1 MPGEYIVS
9 AVVRQM
15 GMGMG
20 PAMGAGSA
28 NDSSEGYAPTFYP
41 GTTNA
46 ADAQPVTVGLGQE
59 LSLHI
64 ALAAARMARITGS
77 VSDSQ
82 GKPPVGA
89 MVMLRS
95 GGGATVIMSMMA
107 GQVAADGTFTLQ
119 NVPPGEHFIDVRP
132 PGRGLGAATE
142 FGSIPVTVGNED
154 ISGLRITTGSGATV
168 KGRVTFAGTAPR
180 TGGFGPMRV
189 FTQGA
194 DPQAPPMLFGAN
206 TIDHGI
212 IADDG
217 SFELGNL
224 SGKLLFR
231 VMAPPAW
238 VLQSVIIDGED
249 MTDVPY
255 DFKGPQR
262 LSNVQIVVTDK
273 LTELSGSVTDERAR
287 RLTDYVVVLLPAEP
301 KEGLAATRFVRTVRP
316 DQQGS
321 YRVRGLPPGQYL
333 IAALESLEQGREWDP
348 EFQDRF
354 RDVARG
360 IALREG
366 QSLSMD
372 LRITSGL

>member
-1 MPGEYIVS
+1 
-9 AVVRQM
+9 
-15 GMGMG
+15 
-20 PAMGAGSA
+20 
-28 NDSSEGYAPTFYP
+28 
-41 GTTNA
+41 
-46 ADAQPVTVGLGQE
+46 
-59 LSLHI
+59 
-64 ALAAARMARITGS
+64 
-77 VSDSQ
+77 
-82 GKPPVGA
+82 
-89 MVMLRS
+89 
-95 GGGATVIMSMMA
+95 
-107 GQVAADGTFTLQ
+107 
-119 NVPPGEHFIDVRP
+119 
-132 PGRGLGAATE
+132 
-142 FGSIPVTVGNED
+142 
-154 ISGLRITTGSGATV
+154 
-168 KGRVTFAGTAPR
+168 
-180 TGGFGPMRV
+180 
-189 FTQGA
+189 
-194 DPQAPPMLFGAN
+194 
-206 TIDHGI
+206 
-212 IADDG
+212 
-217 SFELGNL
+217 
-224 SGKLLFR
+224 
-231 VMAPPAW
+231 
-238 VLQSVIIDGED
+238 

-262 LSNVQIVVTDK
+262 LSNIQIVVTDK